1 MKFDIL
7 TLFPGMF
14 SSPLDESILKRAS
27 DEGLIDVALHNIRDY
42 ARDKHHTVDDTP
54 YGGGSGMVMM
64 AQPVVDAIETV
75 KKEETK
81 VIFLSPAGRP
91 FNQKLAAE
99 LSTLNHIV
107 LICGRYEGIDE
118 RIDDHID
125 DVISIGDFVM
135 TGGEI
140 AALAIIDSVT
150 RLLPGALGCENS
162 TVEESFSWDLLEY
175 PQYTKPRSF
184 RGRDVPEVLL
194 SGNHEAIRLWRRKEA
209 LRRTLAI
216 RPDLIDKEN
225 LGSEDMQLINKIKQE
240 SDDGYK
246 V

>member
-14 SSPLDESILKRAS
+14 SSPLDESILKRAI
-27 DEGLIDVALHNIRDY
+27 DEDLIDVGFHNIRDY
-42 ARDKHHTVDDTP
+42 TSDKHHTVDDTP

-64 AQPVVDAIETV
+64 AQPVVEAIEAV
-75 KKEETK
+75 KKNDSK
-81 VIFLSPAGRP
+81 VIFLSPTGRP
-91 FNQKLAAE
+91 FNQKIAEE
-99 LSTLNHIV
+99 LSSLKHIV

-118 RIDDHID
+118 RINDHID

-140 AALAIIDSVT
+140 AALALIDSVT
-150 RLLPGALGCENS
+150 RLLPGVLGCENS
-162 TVEESFSWDLLEY
+162 TVEESFSGNLLEY

-184 RGRDVPEVLL
+184 RGKDVPEVLL
-194 SGNHEAIRLWRRKEA
+194 SGNHEAIRLWRRKES
-209 LRRTLAI
+209 LRRTLEV

-240 SDDGYK
+240 SDEGYK

>member
-14 SSPLDESILKRAS
+14 SSPLDESILKRAI
-27 DEGLIDVALHNIRDY
+27 DENLIDIGFHNIRDY

-64 AQPVVDAIETV
+64 AQPVVEAIEAV
-75 KKEETK
+75 KKENSR

-91 FNQKLAAE
+91 FKQTIAEE
-99 LSTLNHIV
+99 LSTFKHVV
-107 LICGRYEGIDE
+107 LVCGRYEGIDE
-118 RIDDHID
+118 RVNDYID

-140 AALAIIDSVT
+140 AALALIDSVT
-150 RLLPGALGCENS
+150 RLLPGVLGCENS
-162 TVEESFSWDLLEY
+162 TVEESFSGNLLEY

-184 RGRDVPEVLL
+184 RGKDVPQVLL

-209 LRRTLAI
+209 LRRTLEV

-240 SDDGYK
+240 SDEGYK

>member
-1 MKFDIL
+1 MKFDVL

-14 SSPLDESILKRAS
+14 FSPLDDSILKRAIN
-27 DEGLIDVALHNIRDY
+27 EGLIDVGLHNIRDY
-42 ARDKHHTVDDTP
+42 AKDKHHTVDNTP

-75 KKEETK
+75 KKEETR
-81 VIFLSPAGRP
+81 VICLSPAGRP
-91 FNQKLAAE
+91 FNQKLACD
-99 LSTLNHIV
+99 LSDLDHII

-118 RIDDHID
+118 RINEHID

-150 RLLPGALGCENS
+150 RLLPGVLGCKDS

-184 RGRDVPEVLL
+184 RGEEVPEVLL

-209 LRRTLAI
+209 LRKTLEI
-216 RPDLIDKEN
+216 RPDLIDEKN
-225 LGSEDMQLINKIKQE
+225 LGSEDIQLINKIKQE

-246 V
+246 I

>member
-14 SSPLDESILKRAS
+14 SSPLDESILKRAI
-27 DEGLIDVALHNIRDY
+27 DEGLIDVGLHNIRDF

-75 KKEETK
+75 KKEGSK

-91 FNQKLAAE
+91 FNQKIACE
-99 LSTLNHIV
+99 LSTLHHIV

-118 RIDDHID
+118 RISEQID

-150 RLLPGALGCENS
+150 RLLPGVLGCKDS

-184 RGRDVPEVLL
+184 RGKDVPEVLL

-209 LRRTLAI
+209 LRRTLEV

-240 SDDGYK
+240 SDEGYK

>member
-14 SSPLDESILKRAS
+14 SSPLDESILKRAI

-42 ARDKHHTVDDTP
+42 ATDKHHTVDDTP

-64 AQPVVDAIETV
+64 AQPVVDAIERV

-91 FNQKLAAE
+91 FKQKLAAD
-99 LSTLNHIV
+99 LSTLDHVV

-150 RLLPGALGCENS
+150 RLLPGVLGCEKS

-184 RGRDVPEVLL
+184 RGREVPEVLL

-209 LRRTLAI
+209 LRKTLAI

>member
-7 TLFPGMF
+7 TLFPRMF
-14 SSPLDESILKRAS
+14 SSPLDESILKRAI
-27 DEGLIDVALHNIRDY
+27 DEDLIEVGFHNIRDF
-42 ARDKHHTVDDTP
+42 ASDKHHTVDDTP

-64 AQPVVDAIETV
+64 AQPVVDAIEAV
-75 KKEETK
+75 KKEDSR

-91 FNQKLAAE
+91 FNQKIADEFSNLR
-99 LSTLNHIV
+99 HIV

-118 RIDDHID
+118 RINEHID
-125 DVISIGDFVM
+125 DVISIGDYVM

-150 RLLPGALGCENS
+150 RLLPGVLGCENS

-184 RGRDVPEVLL
+184 RGKDVPEVLL

-209 LRRTLAI
+209 LRRTLEV

-240 SDDGYK
+240 SDEGYK

>member
-7 TLFPGMF
+7 TRFPGMF
-14 SSPLDESILKRAS
+14 SSPLDESILKRAI
-27 DEGLIDVALHNIRDY
+27 DEDLIEVGFHNIRDY
-42 ARDKHHTVDDTP
+42 ALGKHHTVDDTP

-64 AQPVVDAIETV
+64 AQPVVDAIEAV
-75 KKEETK
+75 KKEDSK

-91 FNQKLAAE
+91 FNQKIANE
-99 LSTLNHIV
+99 LSTLKHIV

-118 RIDDHID
+118 RINDHID
-125 DVISIGDFVM
+125 DVISIGDYVM

-150 RLLPGALGCENS
+150 RLLPGVLGCENS
-162 TVEESFSWDLLEY
+162 TVEESFSGNLLEY

-184 RGRDVPEVLL
+184 RGKDVPEVLL

-209 LRRTLAI
+209 LRRTLEV

-225 LGSEDMQLINKIKQE
+225 LGSEDMQLIKKIKQE
-240 SDDGYK
+240 SDEGYK

>member
-14 SSPLDESILKRAS
+14 SSPLDESILKRAI
-27 DEGLIDVALHNIRDY
+27 DEDLVDIGFHNIRDY
-42 ARDKHHTVDDTP
+42 TSDKHHTVDDTP

-64 AQPVVDAIETV
+64 AQPVVEAIEAV
-75 KKEETK
+75 KKEETR

-91 FNQKLAAE
+91 FNQKIANE
-99 LSTLNHIV
+99 LSALKHIV

-118 RIDDHID
+118 RINEHID
-125 DVISIGDFVM
+125 DVISIGDYVM

-150 RLLPGALGCENS
+150 RLLPGVLGCENS

-184 RGRDVPEVLL
+184 RGKDVPEVLL

-209 LRRTLAI
+209 LRRTLEV

-240 SDDGYK
+240 SDEGYK

>member
-1 MKFDIL
+1 MKFDVL

-14 SSPLDESILKRAS
+14 SSPLDDSILKRAIN
-27 DEGLIDVALHNIRDY
+27 EGLIDVDLHNIRDY
-42 ARDKHHTVDDTP
+42 AKDKHHTVDNTP

-81 VIFLSPAGRP
+81 VIYLSPAGRP
-91 FNQKLAAE
+91 FNQKLACD
-99 LSTLNHIV
+99 LSNLDHIV

-118 RIDDHID
+118 RINEHID

-150 RLLPGALGCENS
+150 RLLPGVLGCKDS
-162 TVEESFSWDLLEY
+162 IVEESFSWDLLEY

-184 RGRDVPEVLL
+184 RGEDVPEVLL
-194 SGNHEAIRLWRRKEA
+194 SGNHEAIRVWRRKEA
-209 LRRTLAI
+209 LRKTLEV
-216 RPDLIDKEN
+216 RPDLIDEKK
-225 LGSEDMQLINKIKQE
+225 LGSEDIQLINKIKQE